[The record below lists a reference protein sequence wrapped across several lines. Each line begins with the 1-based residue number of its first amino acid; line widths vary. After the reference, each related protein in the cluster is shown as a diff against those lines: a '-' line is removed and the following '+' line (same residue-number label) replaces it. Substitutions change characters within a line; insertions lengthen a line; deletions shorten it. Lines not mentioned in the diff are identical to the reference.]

1 MHLLALWAQPSLWSE
16 GLSACLTSDGP
27 GGGKDAH
34 HSDLFMFL
42 GKDEILCHS
51 KYAILSP
58 RGGTAA
64 WSH

>member
-1 MHLLALWAQPSLWSE
+1 MHLLSPWAQPSPWAE
-16 GLSACLTSDGP
+16 GLSARLTSDEP

-34 HSDLFMFL
+34 HSDLLMFL

-51 KYAILSP
+51 EYAVLSP